1 MFHAWVTLRFIL
13 SKKQA
18 LSLPSI
24 LSLVG
29 MAVGVAC
36 LTAAMGVVSGFEAT
50 LAKTITDVYGHVLV
64 INRASSPQNI
74 ESIVDRIHKAVPEVE
89 TYTPFINIEGVIAH
103 NSELAGV
110 VLQGL
115 DPATVDKVLNLK
127 SRVISGTFDLQN
139 NGEIPKALIG
149 KGLAK
154 RFKIKIGETFQVVL
168 PSPNTTSSSFSPR
181 VQKFILSG
189 VLDLGKNEYD
199 ERFIV
204 TSLKSAQAFLGV
216 GEAFSGIRIKLT
228 DRDLAP
234 SASLALAQELGNS
247 YWINDWT
254 EVNKNLFE
262 AVQLERIVIFFIIL
276 VMVVAAAFNISS
288 QLFVGVLQR
297 FSDISILKAIGATPR
312 DIKLIFTLNGLFFG
326 LVGTIAGILLGF
338 IFCGIFIIA
347 QKYVVLMPVDV
358 YKIDSIG
365 INIRFIDLAAIVG
378 SAMSICLVSSLMPAI
393 RGSKLNAVEGLRYE

>member
-1 MFHAWVTLRFIL
+1 MFHAWITLRFIL
-13 SKKQA
+13 SRNQA

-24 LSLVG
+24 LSLLG

-50 LAKTITDVYGHVLV
+50 LARTITDVYGHVLI
-64 INRASSPQNI
+64 INRSTSVQNI
-74 ESIVDRIHKAVPEVE
+74 ETIVDRIQKAVPQVE
-89 TYTPFINIEGVIAH
+89 TYTPFINVEGVIAH
-103 NSELAGV
+103 NAELSGI

-115 DPATVDKVLNLK
+115 DPQTVERVLNLK
-127 SRVISGTFDLQN
+127 SRVIRGAFNLKKD
-139 NGEIPKALIG
+139 GELPRALIG
-149 KGLAK
+149 KGLEK
-154 RFKIKIGETFQVVL
+154 RFKIKIGDTFQVVL
-168 PSPNTTSSSFSPR
+168 PSSNSSSTTFSPR

-216 GEAFSGIRIKLT
+216 GEAFSGIRVKLK
-228 DRDLAP
+228 DRDYAP
-234 SASLALAQELGNS
+234 TASLALARELGNS

-276 VMVVAAAFNISS
+276 IMVVAAAFNISS

-297 FSDISILKAIGATPR
+297 FTDISILKAIGATPG
-312 DIKLIFTLNGLFFG
+312 DIRWIFTLNGLFFG
-326 LVGTIAGILLGF
+326 LVGTIAGVILGL
-338 IFCGIFIIA
+338 IFCGIFILA
-347 QKYVVLMPVDV
+347 QKFFVIMPVDV

-365 INIRFIDLAAIVG
+365 VDIRMIDLAAIVG
-378 SAMSICLVSSLMPAI
+378 SAMLICLVSSLMPAI
-393 RGSKLNAVEGLRYE
+393 RGSKLNPVEGLRYE

>member
-1 MFHAWVTLRFIL
+1 MFHAWITLRFIL
-13 SKKQA
+13 SRKQA

-29 MAVGVAC
+29 MSVGVAC

-74 ESIVDRIHKAVPEVE
+74 ESIVDRIQKAAPEVE

-103 NSELAGV
+103 NSELSGI

-115 DPATVDKVLNLK
+115 DPGTVDKVLNLK
-127 SRVISGTFDLQN
+127 SRVIRGTFDLEKD
-139 NGEIPKALIG
+139 GELPKALIG
-149 KGLAK
+149 KGLEK
-154 RFKIKIGETFQVVL
+154 RFKIKVGETFQVVL
-168 PSPNTTSSSFSPR
+168 PSPNSTSSNFSPR

-204 TSLKSAQAFLGV
+204 TSLKSAQTFLGV
-216 GEAFSGIRIKLT
+216 GDAFSGIRIKLS

-234 SASLALAQELGNS
+234 SVSLKLAQELGNS

-312 DIKLIFTLNGLFFG
+312 DIRVIFTLNGLFFG
-326 LVGTIAGILLGF
+326 FVGTVLGIILGF
-338 IFCGIFIIA
+338 ILCGIFLLI
-347 QKYVVLMPVDV
+347 QKYFVVMPVDV
-358 YKIDSIG
+358 YKLDSIG
-365 INIRFIDLAAIVG
+365 VDIRFVDLAAIIG
-378 SAMSICLVSSLMPAI
+378 SAMFVCLVSSLMPAI
-393 RGSKLNAVEGLRYE
+393 RGSKLNPVEGLRYE